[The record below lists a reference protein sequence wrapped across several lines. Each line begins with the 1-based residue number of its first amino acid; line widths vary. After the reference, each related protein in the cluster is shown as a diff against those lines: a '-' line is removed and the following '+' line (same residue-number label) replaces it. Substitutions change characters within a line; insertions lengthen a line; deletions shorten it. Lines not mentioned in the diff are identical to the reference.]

1 MDLAADQL
9 DIKKVF
15 TLVREK
21 SKGWN
26 SKERGLHATLL
37 QRATW
42 RLVRDAYFAPP
53 PKPVQVAPS
62 TQTLTFPP
70 KKRHMQ
76 FIDVSFA
83 TGQMRV
89 L

>member
-1 MDLAADQL
+1 MELAAVQL
-9 DIKKVF
+9 DIKQVF
-15 TLVREK
+15 NLVREK

-42 RLVRDAYFAPP
+42 RSVRDAYFAP

-70 KKRHMQ
+70 EKRRMQ
-76 FIDVSFA
+76 FIDVSFS